1 MNVYYGAYL
10 KEINLNEV
18 FDNTF
23 NTNYNDK
30 NAESNNTQEYEILNS
45 STPFNVNIKLKYD
58 EISQGMG
65 LICPRFNSIES
76 QVTRNRRK
84 QLPPD
89 ITTFDEI
96 PNESIFYK
104 TKKDEN
110 FIIFKNHDLIYLKN
124 IETTPKIFHYDFE
137 KAISNAEEKNCQKK
151 NPNITL
157 ITNGKLLEF

>member
-1 MNVYYGAYL
+1 M
-10 KEINLNEV
+10 
-18 FDNTF
+18 
-23 NTNYNDK
+23 
-30 NAESNNTQEYEILNS
+30 NS

-110 FIIFKNHDLIYLKN
+110 FIIFKNHDLIV
-124 IETTPKIFHYDFE
+124 F
-137 KAISNAEEKNCQKK
+137 
-151 NPNITL
+151 
-157 ITNGKLLEF
+157 